1 VVLLNNRYDILK
13 ELGGGGFAVTY
24 QARDQMQPS
33 KPFCVVK
40 QLRSNQASD
49 PRIVSF
55 FEKEAATLEILGHHP
70 QIPRLLAHFSENQA
84 FYIVQEFIDGP
95 DLSQELSPGVKRD
108 EAYGLRLL
116 QDVLPVLEFIH
127 QNQVIHRDIKPDNL
141 VRRTADGKVVLIDF
155 GAVKQLASLQVNA
168 GGQVT
173 STVVI
178 GTSGYMPWEQSQG
191 RPSPSSDLYALGM
204 TVIQALT
211 GLTPDQLDTDPKTLE
226 LDWQT
231 HAQVSLALDRVLS
244 KMVRHAPRD
253 RYLTATDA
261 LADVNHIL
269 VGAPSGVATVRID
282 RPAPDSFLEE
292 SKVASA
298 PVTRRN
304 WLKWVGFGAAGLVS
318 VPVLRWLFSPV
329 GNGSG
334 AGNGTPAP
342 ATIGSGA
349 GTPAPNASPSLPEFT
364 FDIVQVN
371 ERGETINTRPGRA
384 AYFTED
390 LGDGIELQMVS
401 IPGGEF
407 VMGSPANEE
416 GRWDNEGPQRTV
428 TIPAFFMGR
437 FVITQA
443 QYQRLMGENPSRFND
458 NGANRPVEKVSWRDA
473 VAFCEKLSQQTGRT
487 YRLPSEAEWEYA
499 CRAGSTTPFHFGPT
513 ITPDLANYNGTYTY
527 GNGPEGV
534 YREQTT
540 EVGSFP
546 PNGFGLYD
554 MHGNVWEWCADH
566 WHNNYE
572 GAPTDGTSWLSSD
585 EAARRI
591 IRGGSWLNSPR
602 YCRSAFRNSF
612 EPGNG
617 FNDVGFRVVCSAP
630 KT

>member
-13 ELGGGGFAVTY
+13 ELGSGGFAVTY

-84 FYIVQEFIDGP
+84 FYIVQEFIDGQ
-95 DLSQELSPGVKRD
+95 DLSLELRPGIKQD
-108 EAYGLRLL
+108 EAYGLCLL

-141 VRRTADGKVVLIDF
+141 VRRQADGKVVLIDF

-178 GTSGYMPWEQSQG
+178 GTSGYMPWEQSQ
-191 RPSPSSDLYALGM
+191 RKPTPSSDLYALGM

-211 GLTPDQLDTDPKTLE
+211 GLTPDQLDEDPKTLE
-226 LDWQT
+226 LEWQT
-231 HAQVSLALDRVLS
+231 YTQVSPALAHLLS

-253 RYLTATDA
+253 RYLTATDV
-261 LADVNHIL
+261 LADVNHL
-269 VGAPSGVATVRID
+269 VGVPSRVATVRVG
-282 RPAPDSFLEE
+282 RPVPDSFLEPE
-292 SKVASA
+292 VAPP

-318 VPVLRWLFSPV
+318 VPMLKSFLS
-329 GNGSG
+329 
-334 AGNGTPAP
+334 PAP
-342 ATIGSGA
+342 
-349 GTPAPNASPSLPEFT
+349 PAPGGRAQPPAPKANTNNSLSEFT
-364 FDIVQVN
+364 FNIVQVN
-371 ERGETINTRPGRA
+371 ERGETISTSPGRA

-390 LGDGIELQMVS
+390 LGNGIGLDMVAL
-401 IPGGEF
+401 PGGEF
-407 VMGSPANEE
+407 VMGSPPEE
-416 GRWDNEGPQRTV
+416 LERGDSEGPQRTV
-428 TIPAFFMGR
+428 TVPAFFMGR
-437 FVITQA
+437 FAVTQA
-443 QYQRLMGENPSRFND
+443 QYQAIMGKNPSAFSE
-458 NGANRPVEKVSWRDA
+458 NGANRPVEEVSWHDA

-499 CRAGSTTPFHFGPT
+499 CRAGTTTPFHFGPT
-513 ITPDLANYNGTYTY
+513 ITTDLANYDGNFTY
-527 GNGPEGV
+527 GTGPKGV
-534 YREQTT
+534 YRKQTT
-540 EVGSFP
+540 DVGSFP
-546 PNGFGLYD
+546 PNAVGLYD

-566 WHNNYE
+566 WHSNYE
-572 GAPTDGTSWLSSD
+572 GAPTNGTAWLSSD
-585 EAARRI
+585 ESTSRLM
-591 IRGGSWLNSPR
+591 RGGSWDSYPR
-602 YCRSAFRNSF
+602 YCRSAFRNVL
-612 EPGNG
+612 PPVYRY
-617 FNDVGFRVVCSAP
+617 DLIGFRVVCAAARAL
-630 KT
+630 